1 MAIDFEEWHELSEAE
16 KIYFPILCA
25 ALLALSGTCSGLT
38 IGIFS
43 IDLIDMQVLKNTG
56 DAVGRKRG
64 RRIVP
69 LLENANQTLVTLLVA
84 NTMCMTALPI
94 MLERMVGPL
103 LALVMAVTL
112 LLFFGEVLPQATFV
126 RHNVAVCAALAP
138 FVYAAGIITFPITFP
153 LAKVLDKAV
162 GTPDTAV
169 TREYVRGAVTRAI
182 EAVGDGGCEGL
193 APHEVRVMRGAM
205 QLSERCIGQLPVV
218 PVDQAFMLEATEV
231 LTPEL
236 TARIVSEGYSRIPV
250 YLGNRKHVIGV
261 LIVKALI
268 ALAFRG
274 DRKWTILE
282 LPLIEP
288 MRVAADARVL
298 DLYQSFKKGQSHLA
312 TVYDRLGLL
321 VGFVTL
327 EDVFELVHEC
337 AIRDEA
343 DREDDELAVSDPTAA
358 LGDTRRA
365 GTQLHHSAHRS
376 EMSEQQRRRDQ
387 LLVSV
392 YESVR
397 ASQRATVARGT
408 PALASG

>member
-1 MAIDFEEWHELSEAE
+1 MGMDWAEWDGLSEE
-16 KIYFPILCA
+16 ERIYFPILCVV
-25 ALLALSGTCSGLT
+25 LLALSGTCSGLT

-56 DAVGRKRG
+56 DPTGRKRG
-64 RRIVP
+64 RRLVP

-103 LALVMAVTL
+103 LALIMAVTL

-126 RHNVAVCAALAP
+126 RHNVAVCATLAP
-138 FVYAAGIITFPITFP
+138 FVYVFGILTFPITFP

-162 GTPDTAV
+162 GTPESAV
-169 TREYVRGAVTRAI
+169 TRDHVRGAVSRAI
-182 EAVGDGGCEGL
+182 EAVGKGGDEGL

-205 QLSERCIGQLPVV
+205 QLSERMIGQLPLV
-218 PVDQAFMLEATEV
+218 PIDEAFMLEAHEE

-236 TARIVSEGYSRIPV
+236 TRRIVREGYSRIPV
-250 YLGNRKHVIGV
+250 YLGSRKQVIGV

-268 ALAFRG
+268 ALAFTG
-274 DRKWTILE
+274 DRAWRIME

-288 MRVAADARVL
+288 MRVTADARVL
-298 DLYQSFKKGQSHLA
+298 DLYQSFKKGQCHLA
-312 TVYDRLGLL
+312 AVYDRLGYL
-321 VGFVTL
+321 VGFATL

-343 DREDDELAVSDPTAA
+343 DAADEDLADLDATIHTPGMMLQGS
-358 LGDTRRA
+358 TRR
-365 GTQLHHSAHRS
+365 S
-376 EMSEQQRRRDQ
+376 ENQKRRDQ

-397 ASQRATVARGT
+397 ASRRM
-408 PALASG
+408 SGGP